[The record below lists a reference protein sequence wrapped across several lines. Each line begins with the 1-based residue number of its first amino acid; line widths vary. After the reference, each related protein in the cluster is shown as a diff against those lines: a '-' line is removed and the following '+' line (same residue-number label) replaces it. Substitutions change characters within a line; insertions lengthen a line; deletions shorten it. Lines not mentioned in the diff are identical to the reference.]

1 MDADATCPAHEFRRH
16 FAERLGSLLSG
27 KDDRPAFSGWCDADY
42 SKFYAVQLYS
52 NREYTVHLGVKLY
65 VAVTGKL
72 TQSADVL
79 WDMAANAVG
88 AYIEPSYIAEV
99 RADLEAIFRGADLK
113 CIRFSDMLDH
123 YTMPELSVCDEN
135 VRAVISLPA
144 RAPLGPPL
152 GPPVREVAVSF
163 LPKNVDLTNV
173 HHYAAMCKHGWTR
186 ILRGAPSGACAA
198 PFSKT
203 MVMRSTAGGRAGSG
217 AAPNTPLL
225 TLGFR
230 EAPERIVAYMS
241 CFICVQC
248 ADYDAVAQTLEFMMT
263 GTFSDTDPSTPY
275 SDVSFAVRF
284 CWDLRH
290 GLVYFPD
297 GSLEGAVNIRFA
309 AGAAGE
315 PFVEQCLLTRRY
327 VFGSVLQELYGWNV
341 PRVLWNA
348 SDSVYLASKIVC
360 GLDWLHAFRAATRGA
375 LPDSVYHRIAMAEVP
390 KGVRRAYEIGD
401 VLPTAASLE
410 CVKRQRR

>member
-1 MDADATCPAHEFRRH
+1 
-16 FAERLGSLLSG
+16 
-27 KDDRPAFSGWCDADY
+27 
-42 SKFYAVQLYS
+42 
-52 NREYTVHLGVKLY
+52 
-65 VAVTGKL
+65 
-72 TQSADVL
+72 
-79 WDMAANAVG
+79 
-88 AYIEPSYIAEV
+88 
-99 RADLEAIFRGADLK
+99 
-113 CIRFSDMLDH
+113 
-123 YTMPELSVCDEN
+123 
-135 VRAVISLPA
+135 VRAVVSLPA

-152 GPPVREVAVSF
+152 GQPVREVALSF
-163 LPKNVDLTNV
+163 LPKNVDPTNV

-186 ILRGAPSGACAA
+186 VSRGAPSGACAA

-203 MVMRSTAGGRAGSG
+203 MVMRSPATPP
-217 AAPNTPLL
+217 APVL

-230 EAPERIVAYMS
+230 EAPERIVAYMA
-241 CFICVQC
+241 CPICIQC
-248 ADYDAVAQTLEFMMT
+248 VNYDAIAQTLEFLMT

-297 GSLEGAVNIRFA
+297 ASLEGAVSIRFA

-327 VFGSVLQELYGWNV
+327 VFCSVLREMYGWNV
-341 PRVLWNA
+341 PRFLWNA
-348 SDSVYLASKIVC
+348 SDAVYLASKIVC

-401 VLPTAASLE
+401 VLPTAASLK